1 MQNCQKTRLA
11 FQTAVLR
18 GHCGATPQEAYQR
31 QCWCMQ
37 DLHAPEA
44 LGSALVQVLLERHG
58 SLPAEVECGLLL
70 AAHSCYEAGSCADA
84 LEVLVQLA
92 QRAMQQWAQSGDWR
106 PLVQLISGESQP
118 CSLQTQG
125 CACSMQSRTS
135 LCPSLVRLDLDRSQ
149 SLPGAQEVLDSREDT

>member
-1 MQNCQKTRLA
+1 
-11 FQTAVLR
+11 
-18 GHCGATPQEAYQR
+18 
-31 QCWCMQ
+31 MQ

-58 SLPAEVECGLLL
+58 ALPAEVECGLLL

-118 CSLQTQG
+118 LLNPKTLLFGGMCQSWGVLSCS
-125 CACSMQSRTS
+125 S
-135 LCPSLVRLDLDRSQ
+135 
-149 SLPGAQEVLDSREDT
+149 

>member
-1 MQNCQKTRLA
+1 MHEGC
-11 FQTAVLR
+11 F
-18 GHCGATPQEAYQR
+18 ATSDAELI
-31 QCWCMQ
+31 CLQ

-58 SLPAEVECGLLL
+58 ALPAEVECGLLL

-106 PLVQLISGESQP
+106 PLAQLISGESQP
-118 CSLQTQG
+118 
-125 CACSMQSRTS
+125 
-135 LCPSLVRLDLDRSQ
+135 
-149 SLPGAQEVLDSREDT
+149 LPGAERFKPSETPIKSRVWPKVVQLIKWAGPS